1 MRKTI
6 WASLLLA
13 PLMLPGQAS
22 AAQEAESGWF
32 VRAGA
37 TQLTLADEIDLAVG
51 GTVVPNAGID
61 TKVHYTSTIQVGRFV
76 ASNFAVVLTVG
87 IPPHIEVNGRD
98 ALQPFGRLAETTY
111 GPGTLTLQY
120 HPLRRGPFQPYVG
133 AGAAYMH
140 IFSTKDGAFQNVEV
154 DDDLAPALEAGTD
167 IMLAPRYGL
176 FIDVKKAFLRTHA
189 RGTFGGA
196 PVTADIR
203 MDPWAVSV
211 GAVVRF

>member
-13 PLMLPGQAS
+13 PLMLPSPAL
-22 AAQEAESGWF
+22 AQGAESDWF

-37 TQLTLADEIDLAVG
+37 TQLTLADEIDLSLA

-61 TKVHYTSTIQVGRFV
+61 TKVHYTSTIQVGRYV
-76 ASNFAVVLTVG
+76 ARNFAVALTVG
-87 IPPHIEVNGRD
+87 VPPHIQVNGRD
-98 ALQPFGRLAETTY
+98 ALQPFGLLAETTY
-111 GPGTLTLQY
+111 GPGTLTVQY
-120 HPLRRGPFQPYVG
+120 HPLRTGMFRPYVG

-140 IFSTKDGAFQNVEV
+140 IFSTKDGAFQNVEI

-167 IMLAPRYGL
+167 IMLTPRYGL
-176 FIDVKKAFLRTHA
+176 FLDVKKAFLRTHA

-196 PVTADIR
+196 PVAADIR
-203 MDPWAVSV
+203 MDPWAVSAGV
-211 GAVVRF
+211 SVHF

>member
-13 PLMLPGQAS
+13 PLMLPSQAN
-22 AAQEAESGWF
+22 AQGAESDWF

-37 TQLTLADEIDLAVG
+37 TQLTLADGIDLSVG
-51 GTVVPNAGID
+51 GTAVPNAGIN

-76 ASNFAVVLTVG
+76 GKAFAVSLTVG
-87 IPPHIEVNGRD
+87 IPPHIAVDGRD
-98 ALQPFGRLAETTY
+98 ALAPFGRLAEATY
-111 GPGTLTLQY
+111 GPGTLTVQY
-120 HPLRRGPFQPYVG
+120 RPLREGVFQPYVG

-140 IFSTKDGAFQNVEV
+140 IFSTKDGAFQNVEI

-176 FIDVKKAFLRTHA
+176 FIDVKKAFLRTTA

-196 PVTADIR
+196 PVVSDIR
-203 MDPWAVSV
+203 MDPWAVSA